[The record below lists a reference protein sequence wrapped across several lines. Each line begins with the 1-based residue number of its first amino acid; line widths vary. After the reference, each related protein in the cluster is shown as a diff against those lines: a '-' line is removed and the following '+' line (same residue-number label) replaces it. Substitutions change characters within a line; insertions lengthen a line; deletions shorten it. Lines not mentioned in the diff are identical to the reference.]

1 MKEVE
6 DQQKQQ
12 VSILKKKLGQHKKD
26 QELETTLVEILKKE
40 GLFSVKLYDLGK
52 QCETRNSQQV
62 ETYVFAKL
70 QLKALE

>member
-1 MKEVE
+1 ME
-6 DQQKQQ
+6 
-12 VSILKKKLGQHKKD
+12 KKLEQHKKD